1 MDENAMLSEEEKL
14 ELSQD
19 FSFWSLMKFVFP
31 SIFTF
36 VFIAIYQMVD
46 GMFIEKFVDDLA
58 ISAINLYYPVICLF
72 IALGIMLGTG
82 GNAVMVKKLGEG
94 KHDEANVSF
103 SSAIIFSVVLG
114 VLLTAICLI
123 FAEPI
128 MRACGATDVNIG
140 YLRPYYYTL
149 STFSIAII
157 LQSEL
162 GILIIGEGKSVVAAV
177 VIMIGGVLNCVL
189 DYVFMKFF
197 GMGIMGA
204 ALATI
209 IGYLCTV
216 IYAVY
221 FYFIAKKSVY
231 KFKFVVPKFKEIGFI
246 CYNGSSDMISNM
258 VGGVSALIM
267 NHLALKFYGEE
278 GQSALSVALYLNFFL
293 EAVFMGLTSAV
304 EPIFSFHYGS
314 GNVEMRKK
322 IFKLSNIWILILSVL
337 LFLGAFFFAGPLVE
351 IFFDKGTRIYDIT
364 YLAFRVSVYACF
376 FLGFNTFYSGLFT
389 AFSNGFISALLSII
403 RTLVVLI
410 ACLYACSALF
420 DGFGL
425 WLALP
430 VSEAI
435 SLLVCMIFIIKYRK
449 KYEYW

>member
-36 VFIAIYQMVD
+36 GFIAIYQMVD

-94 KHDEANVSF
+94 KRDEANVSF

-246 CYNGSSDMISNM
+246 
-258 VGGVSALIM
+258 
-267 NHLALKFYGEE
+267 
-278 GQSALSVALYLNFFL
+278 
-293 EAVFMGLTSAV
+293 
-304 EPIFSFHYGS
+304 
-314 GNVEMRKK
+314 
-322 IFKLSNIWILILSVL
+322 
-337 LFLGAFFFAGPLVE
+337 
-351 IFFDKGTRIYDIT
+351 
-364 YLAFRVSVYACF
+364 
-376 FLGFNTFYSGLFT
+376 
-389 AFSNGFISALLSII
+389 
-403 RTLVVLI
+403 
-410 ACLYACSALF
+410 
-420 DGFGL
+420 
-425 WLALP
+425 
-430 VSEAI
+430 
-435 SLLVCMIFIIKYRK
+435 
-449 KYEYW
+449 